1 MELLANPAFEAGF
14 DISLAKRNTLL
25 EKSGDMK
32 HKFRKTGTTIIG
44 LIYNDG
50 VIIAADTRATGG
62 ETVMDKNCFKLH
74 YLADNIYCAGA
85 GTAADT
91 EFTTE
96 NVSST
101 LRLEKLSTHEEPLVV
116 TAVTRLRRHLFRYGG
131 YISAALIIG
140 GVDYEGNHLHTVWPD
155 GATSEHPYVSFGS
168 GSLPALTVLET
179 KWRAG
184 LTIEEGVNL
193 AIEAITAG
201 ILNDMG
207 SGSNVDVCVIN
218 KDGAKV
224 HRNIRHIGEEY
235 QYGPAYEKQKAEQM
249 K

>member
-1 MELLANPAFEAGF
+1 
-14 DISLAKRNTLL
+14 
-25 EKSGDMK
+25 MK
-32 HKFRKTGTTIIG
+32 YR
-44 LIYNDG
+44 DG

-74 YLADNIYCAGA
+74 YIADNIYCAGA

-131 YISAALIIG
+131 YISAALILG
-140 GVDYEGNHLHTVWPD
+140 GVDYDGSHLHTVWPD
-155 GATSEHPYVSFGS
+155 GATSAHDFVSFGS
-168 GSLPALTVLET
+168 GSLPALSVLET
-179 KWRAG
+179 EWVPNMSVETA
-184 LTIEEGVNL
+184 VDL
-193 AIEAITAG
+193 AIKAITFG

-224 HRNIRHIGEEY
+224 HRNISHIGEEY
-235 QYGPAYEKQKAEQM
+235 QNGPVSTEDMSGQM
-249 K
+249 RP